1 MFGLLLLGLGG
12 SLIVGIA
19 SGLKKVEDLTEG
31 LCSSKPYPVLI
42 SSKGELTTLMLKK
55 RQHRQLMESEVVQ
68 QGNVLKDSLEQL
80 GM

>member
-1 MFGLLLLGLGG
+1 MFGLLLLSLGG

-19 SGLKKVEDLTEG
+19 GGLKKVEDLTEG
-31 LCSSKPYPVLI
+31 LCSSKPHPVLI
-42 SSKGELTTLMLKK
+42 SSTGSLTTLMLND
-55 RQHRQLMESEVVQ
+55 RQHRRLMESEVVQ